1 MIHRNAILETMRS
14 AGVLGDVAAD
24 GTGALTRRIGR
35 VLETVRFCGGAE
47 LRIDDAGLDDSAPV
61 VLVHLEDFV
70 QTRQHEEHGAFV
82 GERPTR
88 QASPRAARHE
98 GHAERREQP
107 HDGNDFFAGTGK
119 HNEIGNAAV
128 SRKTIHRVG
137 QAFRT
142 RLAHVLLA
150 DNCGEVPCE
159 SRKHA
164 YILAR
169 RVRKRSS

>member
-1 MIHRNAILETMRS
+1 MIRRNAVLETMRP
-14 AGVLGDVAAD
+14 AGVLGDVPAD

-35 VLETVRFCGGAE
+35 VLETVRFCRGAE
-47 LRIDDAGLDDSAPV
+47 LRIDDAGLDDGAPV
-61 VLVHLEDFV
+61 VLVYLEDSV
-70 QTRQHEEHGAFV
+70 QTRQHEEHGALV
-82 GERPTR
+82 GERPAR

-107 HDGNDFFAGTGK
+107 HDGDHFLAGTGK
-119 HNEIGNAAV
+119 HNEIGNATV
-128 SRKTIHRVG
+128 SGQPIHRVG
-137 QAFRT
+137 HAFRT
-142 RLAHVLLA
+142 RLAQVRLA